1 MESKLV
7 EGMEQNSQGHWT
19 CVLTVGIEHFHL
31 LSFMDRDFFCQLST
45 SPQQASWRNQGLLP
59 KTLLAASC
67 IQILQDDAWLAF
79 YILFL
84 GHCIFWSCPVETEKP
99 SCRSPLGRWWMAP
112 CPPWRVRSP
121 QRGWSIMPRC
131 GRNWRSYLGRNPR
144 NTLFFTLEFGWHM
157 NIYIYMDVVIPWCA
171 PNMFMDTSFNM
182 SVIFLSHVSPQFCTE
197 TYWWPISKCQMLK
210 DHPKIGT
217 KVTDVLLQDFDGF
230 RPWFQCFC

>member
-1 MESKLV
+1 
-7 EGMEQNSQGHWT
+7 MEQNSQGHWT

-157 NIYIYMDVVIPWCA
+157 NIYIW
-171 PNMFMDTSFNM
+171 TL
-182 SVIFLSHVSPQFCTE
+182 LSHDVPPTCLWIHHSICQSYSYPMCPPSFVRKLIGDPSPSVRCWRTIQKSE
-197 TYWWPISKCQMLK
+197 
-210 DHPKIGT
+210 PK
-217 KVTDVLLQDFDGF
+217 
-230 RPWFQCFC
+230 